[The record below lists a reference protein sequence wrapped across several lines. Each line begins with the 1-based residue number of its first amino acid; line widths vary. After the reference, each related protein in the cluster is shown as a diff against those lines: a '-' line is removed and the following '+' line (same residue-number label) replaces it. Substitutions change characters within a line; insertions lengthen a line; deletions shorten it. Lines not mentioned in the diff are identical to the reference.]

1 MLVEDRLRERFM
13 SSFYKGTFLLI
24 VTAFFGECIEF
35 IINMVMAREL
45 GEHGLGLFMT
55 ILPTIFLIVLL
66 ATFELPTSI
75 SKFIA
80 EKDSKYHLSMLQQ
93 VLKWTIIFSIFLTT
107 IASIIIPF
115 IPIFYAYH
123 PLLKWLVILLLPII
137 SFTSIARGYFMGK
150 QQMGK
155 IAASNFLKKI
165 IQLGLLVFLFQW
177 FSFDLNTSVL
187 IAFFTIVGSDTV
199 VLLYL
204 LHMFFVQYQR
214 IKKGKNES
222 MNGKVIW
229 KDLLSVSIPTTGLR
243 IFHALTHAIQP
254 FLIKGAL
261 VASGITAANATEQYG
276 MLAGIAMTI
285 GFFPAFIS
293 HSFMTMLI
301 PTVSKAYVQK
311 DYAKLQR
318 LLQQVMIITAIYGT
332 ISVGIFYFYADTLTM
347 TFFHSTQAAI
357 IVQLLWPYFL
367 LHYFTI
373 PMQAYLIGLGL
384 LKDAVFHSVWATS
397 FSYAAIYYLGSL
409 SQLQMSG
416 IAIGMNLGAVI
427 LASMHY
433 LTICKKIGVSMW
445 LTPVNKFQ

>member
-1 MLVEDRLRERFM
+1 M

-93 VLKWTIIFSIFLTT
+93 VLKWTIIFTIFLTT

-115 IPIFYAYH
+115 IPIFYDYH

-187 IAFFTIVGSDTV
+187 IAF
-199 VLLYL
+199 LPL
-204 LHMFFVQYQR
+204 
-214 IKKGKNES
+214 
-222 MNGKVIW
+222 
-229 KDLLSVSIPTTGLR
+229 
-243 IFHALTHAIQP
+243 
-254 FLIKGAL
+254 
-261 VASGITAANATEQYG
+261 
-276 MLAGIAMTI
+276 
-285 GFFPAFIS
+285 
-293 HSFMTMLI
+293 
-301 PTVSKAYVQK
+301 
-311 DYAKLQR
+311 
-318 LLQQVMIITAIYGT
+318 
-332 ISVGIFYFYADTLTM
+332 
-347 TFFHSTQAAI
+347 
-357 IVQLLWPYFL
+357 
-367 LHYFTI
+367 
-373 PMQAYLIGLGL
+373 
-384 LKDAVFHSVWATS
+384 
-397 FSYAAIYYLGSL
+397 
-409 SQLQMSG
+409 
-416 IAIGMNLGAVI
+416 
-427 LASMHY
+427 
-433 LTICKKIGVSMW
+433 
-445 LTPVNKFQ
+445 